1 MKAYIQRLG
10 RALMLPVATLPAA
23 ALFLGIGY
31 WIDPSGWGGNN
42 VVAAYLCK
50 TGSAILDNLGLLF
63 AVGVAIGMARNKDG
77 ASALS
82 GLVGFM
88 TVTTIMGS
96 ASMFLGFDPATV
108 DKEHPAF
115 AAGAIGNKNVFFG
128 IMVGCVAGALYNR
141 FSKTKLPDFL
151 AFFSGRRCVPILT
164 AAIMSVVSLVL
175 LFVWPLV
182 YNGLVWFGESLMGM
196 GAVGAGI
203 YAFFNRLLI
212 PTGLHHALNNVF
224 WFNLAGIDDITK
236 FWNGV
241 GGLSGDVAAVQAT
254 GGFHPWGTYVT
265 GMYQAGFFPIMMFG
279 LPAGA
284 FAIYRCAKP
293 EKRRAVGSL
302 MLAGALAAFLT
313 GVTEPLEFSFMFA
326 AFPLYVVHALL
337 TALSVFIAAAFQW
350 IAGFNFSA
358 GFIDWFL
365 SLRVPQAHQPWML
378 IVQGLVFA
386 VIYYF
391 VFMFVIKK
399 FNLKTPGRG
408 DDDEE
413 IASAAFDEPAPASPT
428 VAPVAQ
434 AADKYAELASK
445 LYAALG
451 GKANVV
457 DIENCVTRLRMGV
470 NDTSKVNLEAIRKL
484 VPGVKVLDEKNVQV
498 IVGTQVQAVADAM
511 SDIHAKA

>member
-10 RALMLPVATLPAA
+10 RALMLPVACLPAA

-31 WIDPSGWGGNN
+31 WIDPSGWGGGN
-42 VVAAYLCK
+42 VIAAYLCK

-63 AVGVAIGMARNKDG
+63 AVGVAVGMARDKDG

-88 TVTTIMGS
+88 TITTIMGS
-96 ASMFLGFDPATV
+96 ASMFLGFDAENPPA
-108 DKEHPAF
+108 AF
-115 AAGAIGNKNVFFG
+115 APGAIGNKNVFFG
-128 IMVGCVAGALYNR
+128 IMVGCVSGALYNR

-164 AAIMSVVSLVL
+164 AALMSVISLVL

-182 YNGLVWFGESLMGM
+182 YNGLVAFGESLMGM

-241 GGLSGDVAAVQAT
+241 GGLNGTTKAVLAT
-254 GGFHPWGTYVT
+254 GGFQPWGEYVT

-293 EKRRAVGSL
+293 ENRRTVGSL
-302 MLAGALAAFLT
+302 MLAGGLAAFLT

-337 TALSVFIAAAFQW
+337 TAISVFIAASFQW

-365 SLRVPQAHQPWML
+365 SLKVPAAHMPWML

-391 VFMFVIKK
+391 VFDFMIKK
-399 FNLKTPGRG
+399 FNMKTPGRG
-408 DDDEE
+408 DDDNDD
-413 IASAAFDEPAPASPT
+413 ASSAAFDTATSST
-428 VAPVAQ
+428 G
-434 AADKYAELASK
+434 DKYADLAGK

-451 GKANVV
+451 GHDNITE
-457 DIENCVTRLRMGV
+457 IENCITRLRMGV
-470 NDTSKVNLEAIRKL
+470 VDSSKVDVDAIRKTG
-484 VPGVKVLDEKNVQV
+484 VPGVKVIDKKNVQI
-498 IVGTQVQAVADAM
+498 IVGTQVQAVADAL
-511 SDIHAKA
+511 SALYGKPVIGGGSPKA

>member
-10 RALMLPVATLPAA
+10 RALMLPVACLPAA

-31 WIDPSGWGGNN
+31 WIDPSGWGGGN
-42 VVAAYLCK
+42 VIAAYLCK

-63 AVGVAIGMARNKDG
+63 AVGVAVGMARDKDG

-88 TVTTIMGS
+88 TITTIMGS
-96 ASMFLGFDPATV
+96 ASMFLGFDAENPPA
-108 DKEHPAF
+108 AF
-115 AAGAIGNKNVFFG
+115 APGAIGNKNVFFG
-128 IMVGCVAGALYNR
+128 IMVGCVSGALYNR

-164 AAIMSVVSLVL
+164 AALMSVISLVL

-182 YNGLVWFGESLMGM
+182 YNGLVAFGESLMGM

-241 GGLSGDVAAVQAT
+241 GGLNGTTKAVLAT
-254 GGFHPWGTYVT
+254 GGFQPWGEYVT

-293 EKRRAVGSL
+293 ENRRTVGSL
-302 MLAGALAAFLT
+302 MLAGGLAAFLT

-337 TALSVFIAAAFQW
+337 TALSVFIAAA
-350 IAGFNFSA
+350 S
-358 GFIDWFL
+358 
-365 SLRVPQAHQPWML
+365 
-378 IVQGLVFA
+378 
-386 VIYYF
+386 
-391 VFMFVIKK
+391 
-399 FNLKTPGRG
+399 T
-408 DDDEE
+408 
-413 IASAAFDEPAPASPT
+413 
-428 VAPVAQ
+428 
-434 AADKYAELASK
+434 
-445 LYAALG
+445 
-451 GKANVV
+451 
-457 DIENCVTRLRMGV
+457 
-470 NDTSKVNLEAIRKL
+470 
-484 VPGVKVLDEKNVQV
+484 
-498 IVGTQVQAVADAM
+498 
-511 SDIHAKA
+511 